1 MKELLYAKS
10 LPGVPAPAPVQCGAS
25 LGELK
30 CQRVG
35 TDHKKHVDE
44 LHNGVIAVW
53 QTVDA

>member
-35 TDHKKHVDE
+35 TDHEKHVDE